1 MATVRKSG
9 RLFAFEGLDGSGK
22 STQMHLLVA
31 TLRDLGYDVVA
42 TREPT
47 DGKYGRRLRQLLTS
61 REQCS
66 PDEELR
72 LFVED
77 RRDHVETLIKPA
89 LASGKVV
96 LTDRYYLSTAAYQ
109 GVLGH
114 DPETILRENEVFAPL
129 PDLVFFLQ
137 IPVAT
142 GIARITGGRGEQLN
156 DFEKEDSLR
165 QVQKVFASISRPFIR
180 IIDGSRS
187 IVEVS
192 EDILRLALP
201 VLEDPS

>member
-1 MATVRKSG
+1 MDQKTG
-9 RLFAFEGLDGSGK
+9 LLFAFEGLDGSGK
-22 STQMHLLVA
+22 STQLRLLA
-31 TLRDLGYDVVA
+31 AALSHLGYDVVA

-47 DGKYGRRLRQLLTS
+47 DGPFGRRLRQLLTS
-61 REQCS
+61 RNQCN

-72 LFVED
+72 LFIED
-77 RRDHVETLIKPA
+77 RREHVAKLIKPA
-89 LASGKVV
+89 LAAGKTV

-109 GVLGH
+109 GALGH
-114 DPETILRENEVFAPL
+114 DPETILRENEAFAPL
-129 PDLVFFLQ
+129 PDLVFFLH

-165 QVQKVFASISRPFIR
+165 QVQKVFSEISRPFIR

-187 IVEVS
+187 IAEVS
-192 EDILRLALP
+192 EEILGLALQK
-201 VLEDPS
+201 LANRS